1 MGIGAAPQ
9 RRPAPGEDDM
19 PELNQAAAPPRRR
32 HLEVMRELLEFAGK
46 RVIDV
51 GCGDGALARAL
62 TREGAHVTGVEIDAA
77 MLAPAQAAAP
87 VGNERYVEGR
97 GENLPFAEEAA
108 DIVIYFNSLHHVPAG
123 LQAKALLE
131 ACRVLVPEGALCI
144 VEPLAEGSYFELL
157 KPVEDETAVRAHT
170 YRVIQ
175 DTIGAELAGER
186 EFIYVVPLKFASF
199 AEWTQHFLAVD
210 PARREVLDR
219 RRGELEAN
227 FHRLAEARDGAFR
240 FAQPARLNLLRK
252 RLLQP

>member
-1 MGIGAAPQ
+1 MTELTEAAV
-9 RRPAPGEDDM
+9 
-19 PELNQAAAPPRRR
+19 PPRRR
-32 HLEVMRELLEFAGK
+32 HLDVLRELLELPDK

-62 TREGAHVTGVEIDAA
+62 TREGAHVTGIEIDTA

-87 VGNERYVEGR
+87 AGDERYVEGR
-97 GENLPFAEEAA
+97 GENLPFAEESA

-123 LQAKALLE
+123 LQAKALQE
-131 ACRVLVPEGALCI
+131 ACRVLAPEGALCI
-144 VEPLAEGSYFELL
+144 VEPLAEGPYFELL

-186 EFIYVVPLKFASF
+186 EFIYIVPLKYASF
-199 AEWTQHFLAVD
+199 EDWTKHFLAVD
-210 PARREVLDR
+210 PARREVLDG

-227 FHRLAEARDGAFR
+227 FHRLADTRDGSCR
-240 FAQPARLNLLRK
+240 FEQPARINLLRK
-252 RLLQP
+252 RALPP